1 MALLLTLG
9 RGALTGIGKR
19 PSAGAALPRLR
30 LAEPEVRIDP
40 ARMARYAE
48 VCGYSPAAD
57 RVPLTYPHIL
67 GFPLAARV
75 MAARDF
81 PLPLMGLVHT
91 SIEITAHRPLTV
103 DDRPEIAVHAEELRP
118 HRRGTEAVLVTEARI
133 GGAAVWTD
141 RSTYLARHA
150 ADRPPEQH
158 AGPEAGQV
166 SGPGADGARDADAD
180 GGRNAEADGGR
191 DSGQDAGGALPAV
204 EEWRL
209 PAGLGRQ
216 HARVSGDYN
225 PIHLH
230 ALTARPLGFS
240 RAIAHGMW
248 TVARCAAALD
258 LTERVRAQFRAPV
271 PLPSTVTFA
280 ASGDRFELRSHRGV
294 HLTGSS

>member
-9 RGALTGIGKR
+9 RGALTGIGKK
-19 PSAGAALPRLR
+19 PSAGAALPHRRLT
-30 LAEPEVRIDP
+30 EPDVRIDP

-67 GFPLAARV
+67 GFPLAARI

-91 SIEITAHRPLTV
+91 SIEIAARRPLTSR
-103 DDRPEIAVHAEELRP
+103 DRPEIAVHAEELRP
-118 HRRGTEAVLVTEARI
+118 HRRGTEVVFVTEALL
-133 GGAAVWTD
+133 GGEPVWTD

-150 ADRPPEQH
+150 TGRPQEPRADR
-158 AGPEAGQV
+158 APEA
-166 SGPGADGARDADAD
+166 
-180 GGRNAEADGGR
+180 E
-191 DSGQDAGGALPAV
+191 LPAV

-209 PAGLGRQ
+209 PADLGRR

-230 ALTARPLGFS
+230 AWTARPLGFP

-248 TVARCAAALD
+248 TVARSVAALG
-258 LTERVRAQFRAPV
+258 LSETVRAEFRAPV

-280 ASGDRFELRSHRGV
+280 ASGPRFEVRSRRGLHV
-294 HLTGSS
+294 SGAS